1 MIVFLLFSFFSR
13 GQNKLGFDTMVN
25 SLISSEVDT
34 IGTTELA
41 DRQKHEHFI
50 LLDARQ
56 KEEYD
61 VSHIRGAKYVGYT
74 DFDISSIADVPKT
87 ETIVVYCSIGKRSG
101 DIGEKLKSAGYENVL
116 NLYGG
121 IFDWTNRGMEV
132 VNDENE
138 SVRCVHPYS
147 TLWGIWINNY
157 DKCYEP
163 R

>member
-1 MIVFLLFSFFSR
+1 MILFLLFGFFSR

-25 SLISSEVDT
+25 SLISSKIDT
-34 IGTTELA
+34 IGSKDLA
-41 DRQKHEHFI
+41 ARQKYEHFVI
-50 LLDARQ
+50 LDARQ

-61 VSHIRGAKYVGYT
+61 VSHIRGAKYVGYE
-74 DFDISSIADVPKT
+74 DFELSRVSGITKT
-87 ETIVVYCSIGKRSG
+87 KTIVVYCSIGKRSG
-101 DIGEKLKSAGYENVL
+101 DVGEKLKSAGYDDVL

-121 IFDWTNRGMEV
+121 IFDWTNHGMEV

-138 SVRCVHPYS
+138 SVRCVHPYNKV
-147 TLWGIWINNY
+147 WGIWINNY

>member
-1 MIVFLLFSFFSR
+1 MIVFLLFGFFSK
-13 GQNKLGFDTMVN
+13 GQNKVGFDTMVN
-25 SLISSEVDT
+25 SLISSKVDT
-34 IGTTELA
+34 IGTVELA
-41 DRQKHEHFI
+41 ERQKYEHLV
-50 LLDARQ
+50 LLDARP
-56 KEEYD
+56 KDEYD
-61 VSHIRGAKYVGYT
+61 VSHLRGAKCVGYT
-74 DFDISSIADVPKT
+74 DFDISSVADVSK
-87 ETIVVYCSIGKRSG
+87 EDTIVVYCSVGKRSG
-101 DIGEKLKSAGYENVL
+101 DIGEKLKDAGYENVL

-138 SVRCVHPYS
+138 SVKCVHPYN